1 MKKRFLTAAAVAV
14 VPLGALATMTFA
26 SPAQDVTPTSIAR
39 STFPAFNVRS
49 NPHGPVEFRAHAS
62 KKMDVFVRQHDYK
75 PGGFTGWH
83 THPGPIFLQVKTGE
97 LVVYDYANPCEGI
110 KLTPGKGYVDTG
122 RGHMVVNESAAPA
135 TDISVIMAPAEG
147 GPFRG
152 ELDPPD
158 VDCDA

>member
-1 MKKRFLTAAAVAV
+1 MRRFLTASAVAL

-49 NPHGPVEFRAHAS
+49 DPHGPVEFRAHAS
-62 KKMDVFVRQHDYK
+62 KRMDVFVRQHDYK

-97 LVVYDYANPCEGI
+97 LVVYDYENPCKGI

-122 RGHMVVNESAAPA
+122 RGHMVVNESDAPA
-135 TDISVIMAPAEG
+135 TDISVIMAPADN

>member
-1 MKKRFLTAAAVAV
+1 MKRLLAAIGVAL
-14 VPLGALATMTFA
+14 VPLGALSALTFA
-26 SPAQDVTPTSIAR
+26 SPAQDVTPTFVAR
-39 STFPAFNVRS
+39 STFESFNVRS
-49 NPHGPVEFRAHAS
+49 DPHGPVDFRAHAS
-62 KKMDVFVRQHDYK
+62 RPMDVFVRQHDYK

-83 THPGPIFLQVKTGE
+83 THPGPIFLQVKSGE

-122 RGHMVVNESAAPA
+122 RGHMVVNESDAPA
-135 TDISVIMAPAEG
+135 TDISVIMAPANN